1 MQQKPLHGAGGFKR
15 SVAVPIGAFATTAA
29 LLLAGLPAAAEGSV
43 IAPEVVKPE
52 PVTPHVVPPSPS
64 PADPAT
70 PPAAAP
76 ASSAS
81 DPTAP
86 SAIPEAAPS
95 TAANVSAPSSSPTP
109 GEKPK
114 TPGDKQKELLAE
126 LRTALGFAPVPVIP
140 EPTPHWSVFDRVMAI
155 VAEYFCP
162 RFTWQGA
169 TANVENTHEGGEC
182 F

>member
-1 MQQKPLHGAGGFKR
+1 MQQKPLREAGGFKR
-15 SVAVPIGAFATTAA
+15 FVAVPIGAFATTAT
-29 LLLAGLPAAAEGSV
+29 LLFAGLPAAAEANV

-52 PVTPHVVPPSPS
+52 PVTPHVVAPSPS
-64 PADPAT
+64 PVDPAT
-70 PPAAAP
+70 PPAAPP

-86 SAIPEAAPS
+86 SATPGAAPS
-95 TAANVSAPSSSPTP
+95 ASANVSAPSASKP

-114 TPGDKQKELLAE
+114 TPGEKQKQLLAD
-126 LRTALGFAPVPVIP
+126 LRAAVGIVPVPVIP

-155 VAEYFCP
+155 VSEYFCP
-162 RFTWQGA
+162 RFSWQGA
-169 TANVENTHEGGEC
+169 TANVENTHEGGSC